1 MIVLDTNVISAL
13 MQSNP
18 DSTVVD
24 WLDAQPAE
32 SVWTTSVC
40 VFEVLYGLET
50 MTKGRRRQA
59 LQEAFEQTLQQDM
72 EGRILEFDVAAAQQA
87 AIIAAK
93 LHAVGRPVEI
103 RDVQI
108 AGVVAARRG
117 TLATRNTKHF
127 IDSGVPLVN
136 PWKDGP
142 REDDAT

>member
-13 MQSNP
+13 MQSTP
-18 DSTVVD
+18 DPTVVD

-50 MTKGRRRQA
+50 MTTGKRRA

-72 EGRILEFDVAAAQQA
+72 EGRILDFDVAAARQA
-87 AIIAAK
+87 ATISAK
-93 LHAVGRPVEI
+93 LHAAGRPVEI

-108 AGVVAARRG
+108 AGIVAARHG
-117 TLATRNTKHF
+117 TLATRNTRHF
-127 IDSGVPLVN
+127 IDSGLPLVN
-136 PWKDGP
+136 PWEPK
-142 REDDAT
+142 R